1 MRNRSEATYVSGL
14 LESARYEVLP
24 TKSVVSQVV
33 EHVPLGRTMTVTA
46 SVSLG
51 LEATLSVAETLQ
63 SMGYRAV
70 PHLAARMVQDRAQLE
85 EIVDRMHGAGIDSIF
100 VPAGDQT
107 PSVGPY
113 ASSLDLLRDLSAL
126 GSSFRHVG
134 IAGYPESHPTIHDD
148 VTIQAMWDKRDY
160 ATHVVSNL
168 CFDPGTLTSWVHRIR
183 ARGTTMPLL
192 IGMAGRVER
201 AKLLSM
207 ASKIGVGESTRFLS
221 KNKSTFARIAA
232 PGGYNPQRFIERV
245 LPLLAQPQAVV
256 EGLHIYT
263 FNQIAATEHWRQEWL
278 ARLGGG
284 AVLAG

>member
-1 MRNRSEATYVSGL
+1 MRNRSEATYISGL

-24 TKSVVSQVV
+24 TKSIANEVV
-33 EHVPLGRTMTVTA
+33 EHVPLGRTITITA

-51 LEATLSVAETLQ
+51 LEATLHVAETLQ
-63 SMGYRAV
+63 GMGYGAV
-70 PHLAARMVQDRAQLE
+70 PHLAARMVRDRAELE
-85 EIVDRMHGAGIDSIF
+85 EITARLTAAGVDSIF

-107 PSVGPY
+107 PAAGPY
-113 ASSLDLLRDLSAL
+113 ASSLDLLRDLHAI
-126 GSSFRHVG
+126 GATFRHIGV
-134 IAGYPESHPTIHDD
+134 AGYPESHPMIYDD

-168 CFDPGTLTSWVHRIR
+168 CFDPTVLSSWVHRIR

-201 AKLLSM
+201 AKLLAM

-232 PGGYNPQRFIERV
+232 PGGYNPQRFIERMV
-245 LPLLAQPQAVV
+245 PVIAQPQAVV
-256 EGLHIYT
+256 EGLHVYT
-263 FNQIAATEHWRQEWL
+263 FNQVAATEHWRQSWL
-278 ARLGGG
+278 ARLQG
-284 AVLAG
+284 AVLTG